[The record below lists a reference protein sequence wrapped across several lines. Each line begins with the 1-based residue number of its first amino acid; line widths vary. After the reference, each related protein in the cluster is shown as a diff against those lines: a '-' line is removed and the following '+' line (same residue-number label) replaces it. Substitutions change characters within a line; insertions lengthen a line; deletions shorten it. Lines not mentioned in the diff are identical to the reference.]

1 MSKFLFIIF
10 LPICSILP
18 CKAQLKT
25 DKALP
30 ELLLDLEKSKPDT
43 GRISL
48 FLEVAMSYVLRAGS
62 LQSDMDSARL
72 FVSNALQLNNSIHS
86 IEWEGKC
93 FFVYSNIF
101 REENNNEKGKQYA
114 QKAIEDLSRSGKK
127 IDLANSYVE
136 LARYYDPYNE
146 NEVKEKI
153 KLNEQASQLF
163 GEAGNKEEEANTI
176 KHLGDLQLVNG
187 DFKKALTELQE
198 ALNIFKE
205 IHYPE
210 LQGVYDL
217 MSTVSIQLGNY
228 AEALKYGLLAMK
240 TAESLKDSSAQLS
253 TIYNHL
259 GQTMYYLNNPG
270 QSAQYYQKALSI
282 VFKNKDTGS
291 VFVIVHNLANAY
303 VRADK
308 PSEAIDILKSTEK
321 NYVLPDLLSQVFI
334 YSSFVYSYTAM
345 KQYEF
350 ANHYVKKLLDISTK
364 HDVTDGLQGDI
375 YPSIIKYYLAIKQYK
390 EVVKYCAFNEAFCK
404 KYGVVKNL
412 IANYRTWYR
421 ADSALGNF
429 DAALSHYQMLTA
441 INDSSFNEAK
451 IKQISEL
458 QIQYE
463 TEKKDKDIQLLS
475 KQGLLQKNQLRQ
487 AAILRN
493 ATLAGV
499 AFLIIIVALLYM
511 GYRMKQKTNSK
522 LELQQKEINQ
532 KNISLQHLVN
542 EKDWLVKEIHHR
554 VKNNFHMVMGLL
566 GTQSGYLKNE
576 EAKSA
581 IAESQQ
587 RIHAMSL
594 IHQKLYQSDNLSDIN
609 MHDYIH
615 ELVDYLRDSFNITNN
630 IRVNLQIDRISLD
643 LSHCIPL
650 GLMLNEAITNSFKY
664 AFPNKQEGIIDIS
677 FKRTSGNH
685 LLLTINDNG
694 IGLPSGF
701 NFNKP
706 DSMGMNLIQ
715 GLSKDIDAEFTINSQ
730 NGTQIS
736 ITFVY
741 NPDVT
746 MSITPIKTEPT
757 NSI

>member
-1 MSKFLFIIF
+1 MFKSFII
-10 LPICSILP
+10 ICLLLCSVMP
-18 CKAQLKT
+18 SSAQLKT
-25 DKALP
+25 DKTLP
-30 ELLLDLEKSKPDT
+30 ELLSDLKKSKPDT
-43 GRISL
+43 SRISL
-48 FLEVAMSYVLRAGS
+48 FLEAAMSYVLRAGS

-72 FVSNALQLNNSIHS
+72 FVSNALELNNSIHS

-114 QKAIEDLSRSGKK
+114 QKAIANLSKSGKR

-146 NEVKEKI
+146 DDLKEKI
-153 KLNEQASQLF
+153 KLNEQAAQLF
-163 GEAGNKEEEANTI
+163 GEAGNKEEQANTI
-176 KHLGDLQLVNG
+176 KHLGDLQLAKG

-217 MSTVSIQLGNY
+217 MSIVSIQLGNY
-228 AEALKYGLLAMK
+228 ADALKYGLLAMK

-259 GQTMYYLNNPG
+259 GQTMFYLNNPG

-282 VFKNKDTGS
+282 VFRNKDTGS
-291 VFVIVHNLANAY
+291 VFVIVHNLANAN
-303 VRADK
+303 VRAGK
-308 PSEAIDILKSTEK
+308 LSEAIDILKSTEK
-321 NYVLPDLLSQVFI
+321 NYVLSDLLSQVLI
-334 YSSFVYSYTAM
+334 YSSFVYAYTEM

-350 ANHYVKKLLDISTK
+350 ANHYGKKLLDISSK
-364 HDVTDGLQGDI
+364 RDVTDGLQGDI
-375 YPSIIKYYLAIKQYK
+375 YNSIIKYYLATKQYK
-390 EVVKYCAFNEAFCK
+390 EVVKYCAFNESYCK

-429 DAALSHYQMLTA
+429 NSALSHYQMLTA

-451 IKQISEL
+451 AKQISEL

-463 TEKKDKDIQLLS
+463 TEKKDNDIQLLT
-475 KQGLLQKNQLRQ
+475 KQDLLQKNQLRQ

-493 ATLAGV
+493 ATLAGI
-499 AFLIIIVALLYM
+499 ALLIIIVALLYNR
-511 GYRMKQKTNSK
+511 YRLKQKNNRQ
-522 LELQQKEINQ
+522 LELQQKEINE

-581 IAESQQ
+581 ISDSQQ

-609 MHDYIH
+609 MPAYIH
-615 ELVDYLRDSFNITNN
+615 ELVNHLRDSLNIGNNIT
-630 IRVNLQIDRISLD
+630 VNLQIDRISLG
-643 LSHCIPL
+643 LSHCIPI
-650 GLMLNEAITNSFKY
+650 GLILNEAITNSFKY
-664 AFPNKQEGIIDIS
+664 GFPNHHEGVIDIS
-677 FKRTSGNH
+677 FKRIPENN

-694 IGLPSGF
+694 IGLPSEF
-701 NFNKP
+701 NIDKT
-706 DSMGMNLIQ
+706 DSMGLNLMR
-715 GLSKDIDAEFTINSQ
+715 GLSEDIDAQFTISSQ

-736 ITFVY
+736 LAFVY
-741 NPDVT
+741 DPDISL
-746 MSITPIKTEPT
+746 SITH
-757 NSI
+757 